1 MKNLQG
7 TEEGDNPTTV
17 FKKGVKLGKQ
27 LEEMTDGDRWF
38 VMQDFWAKKI
48 IHAADLH
55 YTTKQHMQQLEN
67 GGEFLTHI
75 WALLA
80 HAGILDRDKDQQGQ
94 GVQVTQVATNLSSS
108 APSSQAEIV

>member
-17 FKKGVKLGKQ
+17 SKKGVKLGKQ
-27 LEEMTDGDRWF
+27 LEKMADGVRWF
-38 VMQDFWAKKI
+38 VMEDFWAKKI
-48 IHAADLH
+48 LHAADLH
-55 YTTKQHMQQLEN
+55 YTTKQHMQHLEN

-94 GVQVTQVATNLSSS
+94 GVRIPAPHVQVTEEANLSS
-108 APSSQAEIV
+108 APS